1 MPESELEGR
10 IKKLRARLLYH
21 ARRYYVEDNPEISD
35 YEYDRMYAELKAL
48 EEAHPEFYDPDS
60 PTQRVGGKPLEQFE
74 KVTHRV
80 RMDSLS
86 DVFSFD
92 ELEAFLA
99 ACGAKS
105 FLSERVFL
113 DGWRALP
120 RLLMGRRAGKADGQE
135 TPPLPAGCETRPD
148 LWALAHSG
156 LIGAEPDAYY
166 ADVRRKVN
174 AKRAAVWA
182 VRGADGAYIA
192 TAGAYALT
200 GTDAYLSAVATR
212 ADMRGRGLASA
223 LVDGLCA
230 ALAPRRIYLLCAT
243 GMRAFYEKRGFSLVT
258 PICEF
263 VPPDASQGVLKYE
276 NITNSINLTE

>member
-1 MPESELEGR
+1 M
-10 IKKLRARLLYH
+10 IARLEKGDEKAFRALLAGERCTG
-21 ARRYYVEDNPEISD
+21 ARI
-35 YEYDRMYAELKAL
+35 AAAL
-48 EEAHPEFYDPDS
+48 DAWGLDAKGCAFY
-60 PTQRVGGKPLEQFE
+60 RVDDTGALLVQGASALLCGAAGD
-74 KVTHRV
+74 TA
-80 RMDSLS
+80 
-86 DVFSFD
+86 

-120 RLLMGRRAGKADGQE
+120 RLLMGRRAERADGQE

-192 TAGAYALT
+192 TAGVYALT

-263 VPPDASQGVLKYE
+263 VPPDASQSVLKYE
-276 NITNSINLTE
+276 DITNSINLTE